1 MSLSKLT
8 QTPVQ
13 TIRISTSVAEA
24 ARLMCRHSVG
34 ALVITDDSELTPL
47 GVITDRDLVWMV
59 AEGLDP
65 REACVDQFVRQHLH
79 TVCVTE
85 SLGDVTAKMRAHGVR
100 RLPIVDTEGR
110 LLGIVSLDDVLKLL
124 GREMADAAATIDAEV
139 EHERGIGV
147 SSKPGKL

>member
-1 MSLSKLT
+1 MSLTKLT
-8 QTPVQ
+8 QKPVE
-13 TIRISTSVAEA
+13 TITAAATVADA
-24 ARLMCRHSVG
+24 ARLMCRSSVG
-34 ALVITDDSELTPL
+34 ALVITDDTELTPL

-65 REACVDQFVRQHLH
+65 REAVVGQFVRERLH

-85 SLGDVTAKMRAHGVR
+85 SLSDVTAKMRTHGVR

-110 LLGIVSLDDVLKLL
+110 LLGIVSLDDVMVLL
-124 GREMADAAATIDAEV
+124 GKEMADAAAAIEAEV
-139 EHERGIGV
+139 EHERAIGV